1 MYTLE
6 ACEKEWDAAGRHGSK
21 EERMERAK
29 RWLPYY
35 ACLAQRERG
44 KPFHLPDRDNDMVS
58 ALVQSGKL
66 RSGDSLLDIGAG
78 MGSYALEL
86 ARHCKSV
93 TALDVS
99 EPCLG
104 VLRERAEHCG
114 LDNVSTA
121 CGAWEEYSSSEHY
134 DLVFSAMCPAI
145 CNTEELRRM
154 EAASG
159 GRCCLITVMRG
170 SIDKHR
176 RAMMAELKVRP
187 SGGMVTEAIH
197 YYNALYLMG
206 RRPDVIC
213 RTVERSHDITEET
226 LLTQYPVYFKIFGI
240 SEQDSVEFLRKYLAR
255 HGDHGVLREESVLNL
270 AMITWETV

>member
-6 ACEKEWDAAGRHGSK
+6 ACEKEWDAVGRHGSGA
-21 EERMERAK
+21 ERMERAK
-29 RWLPYY
+29 LWLPYY
-35 ACLAQRERG
+35 AYLAEQERG
-44 KPFHLPDRDNDMVS
+44 KPFQRPNRDNDMVS

-66 RSGDSLLDIGAG
+66 RGGDSVLDVGAG
-78 MGSYALEL
+78 MGGYALEL

-104 VLRERAEHCG
+104 VLRERAKQCG
-114 LDNVSTA
+114 LDNVSTV
-121 CGAWEEYSSSEHY
+121 CGAWEEYSAPERF
-134 DLVFSAMCPAI
+134 DMVFSAMCPAI

-154 EAASG
+154 EAASAD
-159 GRCCLITVMRG
+159 RCCLITVMRG
-170 SIDKHR
+170 SVDKHR
-176 RAMMAELKVRP
+176 RAMMTELNIRP

-206 RRPDVIC
+206 RRPEVTC

-226 LLTQYPVYFKIFGI
+226 LLTQYPVYFKIFGV
-240 SEQDSVEFLRKYLAR
+240 SEQDSAAFLKKYLAL
-255 HGDHGVLREESVLNL
+255 HGDRGVLHEESVLNL
-270 AMITWETV
+270 AMITWKKI